1 MVGVEVSS
9 IVWPTQFIIVS
20 VAHVTCCQFETAGGG
35 IIIEPEAAGDCIVGS
50 PDMSHIRKASN
61 YSKWEKLQVPDLRAQ
76 AKEHQIIAKGVSFY
90 KMDGNKMQNL
100 LCVRPH
106 RTWVR
111 QSAARSQGK
120 DSSKMGS

>member
-1 MVGVEVSS
+1 MWS
-9 IVWPTQFIIVS
+9 TQFIIVS
-20 VAHVTCCQFETAGGG
+20 VAHVTCYHVETAGGG

-61 YSKWEKLQVPDLRAQ
+61 YSKWERLQVPDLRAQ

-90 KMDGNKMQNL
+90 KMDGNKLQNL

-106 RTWVR
+106 RAR
-111 QSAARSQGK
+111 DQQSAARSQGK
-120 DSSKMGS
+120 ELTVGKLAEEAKRF